1 MVSITIIY
9 TLKSTVHS
17 FAVCNKI
24 YISFSKVSQKL
35 NYCFSQIT
43 GPTTGPTAKSVDVI
57 VTGGRTALEV
67 IKLLDSG
74 SEDNEVKEY
83 LEQKLHREQ
92 EHHCQHKLLTKRL
105 HQRRSSPCEYAQY
118 LKYSVYTLKLIAVL
132 R

>member
-35 NYCFSQIT
+35 NYCFSQTT
-43 GPTTGPTAKSVDVI
+43 GPTTGPTAESADVI
-57 VTGGRTALEV
+57 VTGGRTAPEV
-67 IKLLDSG
+67 IELLDSG

-83 LEQKLHREQ
+83 LEQKLRREQ
-92 EHHCQHKLLTKRL
+92 ERDRKHKLLTKRL
-105 HQRRSSPCEYAQY
+105 HQRRSSPCEYAQN
-118 LKYSVYTLKLIAVL
+118 LKYSVYTLMLIAIL
-132 R
+132 Q